1 MAGVLG
7 YSRIPRESARMGT
20 LIFGVILGFWLMA
33 SPAVLAYGGAAR
45 GSAIVA
51 GVLAASMSW
60 IALSEV
66 TRPVRRMN
74 LVIGGWLIISA
85 FVLRQPLVAAI
96 TSAAA
101 GLLLGIS
108 GLLPSRINGRYGG
121 GWSSL
126 HA

>member
-7 YSRIPRESARMGT
+7 YSANREGNARMGA
-20 LIFGVILGFWLMA
+20 LIGGVAVGLWLMA
-33 SPAVLAYGGAAR
+33 SPAVLAYDGAAR
-45 GSAIVA
+45 ASAIIS

-74 LVIGGWLIISA
+74 LVIGGWLVISA
-85 FVLRQPLVAAI
+85 LVLQQPLIAAI

-101 GLLLGIS
+101 GVLLGMS
-108 GLLPSRINGRYGG
+108 GLLRSRIKGRYGG